1 MYLTASIRPSHMSSP
16 TKLFMKKF
24 LFDGHPIFPYLNLQA
39 KIPQTGTCHFNDPPP
54 YHPPRHPPPPPPQSP
69 KATLGNT

>member
-39 KIPQTGTCHFNDPPP
+39 KIPQTGTCHFAPFALQDLAEAIFM
-54 YHPPRHPPPPPPQSP
+54 YAKIWFLCQ
-69 KATLGNT
+69 A